1 MPNFVFT
8 AGFSPAGG
16 QPEAIKK
23 LAEGV
28 DKGQKHQ
35 VLMGVT
41 GSGKTMVVAQ
51 MIQEIQRPTLV
62 MSPNKTLA
70 AQLCSEFRAFF
81 PNNAVE
87 YFVSYYDYYQPE
99 AYIPRS
105 DTYIEKDSSRN
116 DEIDRLRQSATR
128 ALLTR
133 RDVIVVASV
142 SCIYGVGSPEDY
154 LGESVEI
161 HAGEGFRRDIFLR
174 KLTNLQYQRNDVDF
188 GRSRFRVR
196 GDTVD
201 VQPSYD
207 QIATRVQFNGDEV
220 ERIVQIDPLTG
231 ELIGDV
237 ESFQVFPA
245 THYVTPR
252 EKLLRAL
259 DAISDELEER
269 VAWFESQ
276 GKLLEAQRLRQR
288 TMFDLE
294 MMRETGSCAGIENY
308 SRHLTGRRPGQEP
321 YTLMDFLP
329 KDTLIVVDES
339 HVGVPQIGGM
349 YGGDRSRKIPLVDY
363 GFRLPSALDNRPLTF
378 AEWERKV
385 KQVVYVSAT
394 PGPYEEQRSQQTIE
408 VVIRP
413 TGLVDPTV
421 EVRPT
426 RGQIDDLLTELNKRV
441 ERKQRT
447 LVTVLT
453 KKMAEDLTDYLREM
467 GVKVQYLHS
476 EVDTLERVEIL
487 RDLRLGVYDVLVGI
501 NLLRE
506 GIDLPEVTLVAI
518 LDADKEGFLR
528 SSWSLIQMI
537 GRAARNIG
545 GRVVM
550 YADRTTESMA
560 AAIDETNRRRAIQV
574 AYNTEHG
581 IEPTTIIKEIHD
593 INERLRSVAERTVVY
608 TSEREDLAGRA
619 LSLDNTK
626 AIEKLVARMET
637 EMKAAAK
644 ELDFERAAALRDEI
658 QNIRLRVLEQDAS
671 LTVGRA
677 AEQASTTLKTGLI
690 GAADRKRTARRAETA
705 AEGPSFEVLS
715 VTVLPAEEEP
725 ADTLDADPYGDAEGD
740 AAAAHNTAS
749 DWLP

>member
-1 MPNFVFT
+1 MPRFAFT
-8 AGFSPAGG
+8 AAFQPAGG
-16 QPEAIKK
+16 QPEAIAR
-23 LAEGV
+23 LGAGLEEGR
-28 DKGQKHQ
+28 KHQ

-70 AQLCSEFRAFF
+70 AQLCSEFRQFF
-81 PNNAVE
+81 PTNAVE

-105 DTYIEKDSSRN
+105 DTYIEKDSSKN

-154 LGESVEI
+154 LGESIEV
-161 HAGEGFRRDIFLR
+161 HTGEGFRRDIFLR

-188 GRSRFRVR
+188 GRARFRVR

-220 ERIVQIDPLTG
+220 ERIVQLDPLTG
-231 ELIGDV
+231 EIIGDV
-237 ESFQVFPA
+237 ETFQVFPA

-252 EKLLRAL
+252 EKLLRAI
-259 DAISDELEER
+259 DAIQVELDER

-288 TMFDLE
+288 TQFDME

-308 SRHLTGRRPGQEP
+308 SRHLTGRRAGQEP

-329 KDTLIVVDES
+329 ADTLVVVDES
-339 HVGVPQIGGM
+339 HVAVPQIGGM

-385 KQVVYVSAT
+385 EQVVYVTAT
-394 PGPYEEQRSQQTIE
+394 PGPYEEQKSQQTVE

-441 ERKQRT
+441 EQKQRT

-487 RDLRLGVYDVLVGI
+487 RDLRLGTFDVLVGI

-506 GIDLPEVTLVAI
+506 GLDLPEVAFIAI
-518 LDADKEGFLR
+518 LDADKESYLR
-528 SSWSLIQMI
+528 DYRSLIQTI
-537 GRAARNIG
+537 GRAARNVEGHVILYG
-545 GRVVM
+545 DTLTG
-550 YADRTTESMA
+550 SMQR
-560 AAIDETNRRRAIQV
+560 AIDETNRRRALQT
-574 AYNTEHG
+574 AYNEEHG
-581 IEPTTIIKEIHD
+581 ITPATIVKAVYNLERQQAQAVEDTIATIASGLPPDEIQRLVKD
-593 INERLRSVAERTVVY
+593 LERQM
-608 TSEREDLAGRA
+608 
-619 LSLDNTK
+619 K
-626 AIEKLVARMET
+626 
-637 EMKAAAK
+637 KAARD
-644 ELDFERAAALRDEI
+644 LQFERAAELRDRLVALRRDA
-658 QNIRLRVLEQDAS
+658 LEYRES
-671 LTVGRA
+671 L
-677 AEQASTTLKTGLI
+677 
-690 GAADRKRTARRAETA
+690 
-705 AEGPSFEVLS
+705 P
-715 VTVLPAEEEP
+715 P
-725 ADTLDADPYGDAEGD
+725 
-740 AAAAHNTAS
+740 AAAAEAGLGRPRGRVRRRVHA
-749 DWLP
+749 